1 MWLTVPIR
9 WWEAVVMDGVVG
21 QGPCGCWVEKECASM
36 LLQHLQL
43 GFELDVYAPEEY
55 CMLFWCAPS
64 LHLSYRSRS

>member
-1 MWLTVPIR
+1 MHV
-9 WWEAVVMDGVVG
+9 

-55 CMLFWCAPS
+55 CMLFWCAVFNLSSFSTRSSGVPYAFVGPS
-64 LHLSYRSRS
+64 DS